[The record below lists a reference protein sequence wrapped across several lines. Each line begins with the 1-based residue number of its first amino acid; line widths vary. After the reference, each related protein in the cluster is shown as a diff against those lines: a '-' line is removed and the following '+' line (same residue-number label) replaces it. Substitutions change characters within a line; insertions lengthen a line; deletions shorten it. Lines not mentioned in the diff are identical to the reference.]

1 MLKQAIIQAGGKGT
15 RLGELTQQL
24 PKPLVEVAGKP
35 LLEYQL
41 DWCKWNGIT
50 HLLVVVNHLG
60 EQIEAFLNKAG
71 KRFPMLNFQ
80 VIYEEKALG
89 TAGIFPDIEAQLD
102 EEFLVLYG
110 DVLFDI
116 DVHRLLHFHH
126 ENKADATLVVHPN
139 DHPYDSDLVEVD
151 ADFRVT
157 RFLSKPHP
165 KDLRY
170 RNLVNAAFYVMKK
183 SLIHKIPQGQA
194 SDFGK
199 DIFPKLVNEHR
210 IFGYATPEYLK
221 DMGTPER
228 RAGVEKAVISGKVER
243 RNLRTKQKAI
253 FLDRDGVLNIDTD
266 LIHRPEDLELYPYTA
281 ECVRAINQS
290 DYLSVV
296 TTNQSV
302 IARNLTDLKGLQ
314 EIHNKMET
322 ELGASGAYLDAIYFC
337 PHHPD
342 GGFPGE
348 NPIFKVACDCRK
360 PKPGMLLQ
368 AAERFNIQL
377 KRSWMI
383 GDSERDVLAGKA
395 AGVRTIGVKTG
406 HGLKNTREEPD
417 FFFADLQE
425 AVQFILQGS
434 MDRMAREIIER
445 LEPAST
451 SAQIVLLGGNSRSGK
466 THLSRM
472 LELEL
477 EEEGISYFTIHLDDW
492 ILPRE
497 QRPPNSDVFQNFNAE
512 QIARDLPKILAG
524 EAMEFPA
531 YKRHPLR
538 PERSVGYHY
547 QQEAVVIIEG
557 VIALCD
563 EWLRN
568 RAAAKVYVDCA
579 PDAHKARI
587 ATFYRWKGY
596 SEAEIEALYAQRLRN
611 EYQPIAQF
619 AAYADLHFTT

>member
-15 RLGELTQQL
+15 RLGELTQQI

-41 DWCKWNGIT
+41 DWCKWNGIAE
-50 HLLVVVNHLG
+50 LVVVVNHLG
-60 EQIEAFLNKAG
+60 DQIETFLHKAG
-71 KRFPMLNFQ
+71 KRYPMLNFR
-80 VIYEEKALG
+80 VIYEGKALG
-89 TAGIFPDIEAQLD
+89 TAGILPDIIEQLD

-116 DVHRLLHFHH
+116 DARRLLNFHTTH
-126 ENKADATLVVHPN
+126 QADATLVVHPN

-157 RFLSKPHP
+157 QFLSKPHP
-165 KDLRY
+165 DGLRY
-170 RNLVNAAFYVMKK
+170 RNLVNAALYVMKR
-183 SLIHKIPQGQA
+183 SLIGEIPQGQA

-199 DIFPKLVNEHR
+199 DIFPRLVEKYR
-210 IFGYATPEYLK
+210 IFGYSTPEYLK
-221 DMGTPER
+221 DMGTPDR
-228 RAGVEKAVISGKVER
+228 RLGVEKAVLSGKVER

-281 ECVRAINQS
+281 ACVRAINQS

-337 PHHPD
+337 PHHPH

-348 NPIFKVACDCRK
+348 NAAFKVECDCRK

-368 AAERFNIQL
+368 AAERFNIHL
-377 KRSWMI
+377 RRSWMI

-406 HGLKNTREEPD
+406 HGLKNTHEEPD
-417 FFFADLQE
+417 FFFANLEE
-425 AVQFILQGS
+425 AVQFILHGN
-434 MDRMAREIIER
+434 MEAMAREIIAQLPHE
-445 LEPAST
+445 T
-451 SAQIVLLGGNSRSGK
+451 SQPQIVLIGGNSRSGK

-477 EEEGISYFTIHLDDW
+477 EEEGLRYFTIHLDDW

-497 QRPPNSDVFQNFNAE
+497 QRPPNSDVFQNFNAD
-512 QIARDLPKILAG
+512 QIAADLPKILQG
-524 EAMEFPA
+524 EILEFPA
-531 YKRHPLR
+531 YKRHALR
-538 PERSVGYHY
+538 PERSVRYQY
-547 QQEAVVIIEG
+547 QQEPVIIVEG

-568 RAAAKVYVDCA
+568 QAAVKVYVDCG
-579 PDAHKARI
+579 PEAHRERI

-596 SEAEIEALYAQRLRN
+596 DEEAIEALYAQRLLN
-611 EYQPIAQF
+611 EYQPIEQF
-619 AAYADLHFTT
+619 ARFADLHFTT